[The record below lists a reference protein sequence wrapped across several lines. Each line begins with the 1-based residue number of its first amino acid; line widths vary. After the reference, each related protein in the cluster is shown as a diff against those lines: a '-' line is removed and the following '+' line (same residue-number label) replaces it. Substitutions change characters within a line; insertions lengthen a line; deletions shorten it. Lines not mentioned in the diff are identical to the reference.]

1 MKNFLYALLIITNV
15 VAAQSVD
22 DLFAEANTLYKEG
35 NYLAAVETYQKIAEQ
50 KVVSSELY
58 YNLGNC
64 YYKLN
69 QVAPTIYNYEKALLL
84 DPLNEDAANNL
95 VFAKR
100 LTLDTIE
107 ELPKSFL
114 QKINTNFL
122 QKLSY
127 NEWAKVVILSSF
139 LTAIFFLL
147 FYFSKTS
154 TRKRTYFIIS
164 VLGFLCLVTTIFIT
178 VNQYQQTKNT
188 LEAIVFSEEV
198 TVKNAPTI
206 NSEDVFT
213 LHEGTK
219 VWVLDAV
226 DHWNKIKIADGKV
239 GWIAIENIKKL
250 TFF

>member
-1 MKNFLYALLIITNV
+1 M

-22 DLFAEANTLYKEG
+22 DLFAEANTLYKQG
-35 NYLAAVETYQKIAEQ
+35 NYLAAVETYQKIEAEN
-50 KVVSSELY
+50 VVSSALY

-69 QVAPTIYNYEKALLL
+69 KVAPTIYNYEKALLI
-84 DPLNEDAANNL
+84 DPLNEDASNNL

-107 ELPKSFL
+107 DLPRSFL
-114 QKINTNFL
+114 QKMNANFL

-127 NEWAKVVILSSF
+127 NEWAKGAIIFSF
-139 LTAIFFLL
+139 LAALFFLL
-147 FYFSKTS
+147 FYFSRIS
-154 TRKRTYFIIS
+154 ARKRSYFIVSI
-164 VLGFLCLVTTIFIT
+164 LGFLCLILTVFIT
-178 VNQYQQTKNT
+178 INQYQQTKNT
-188 LEAIVFSEEV
+188 LEAIIFSEEV

-226 DHWNKIKIADGKV
+226 DNWNKIKIADGKV
-239 GWIAIENIKKL
+239 GWIATKNIKKL